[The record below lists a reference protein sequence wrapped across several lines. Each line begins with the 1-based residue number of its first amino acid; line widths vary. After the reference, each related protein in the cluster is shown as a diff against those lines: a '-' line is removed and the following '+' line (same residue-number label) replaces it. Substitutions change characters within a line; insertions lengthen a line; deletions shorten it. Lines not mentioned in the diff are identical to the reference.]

1 MLASTSP
8 LWKVKCCTFSDTL
21 TAAHLEKLVAL
32 FSQLHSLLLLRPDLV
47 HHLRDQ
53 DTGAGVDS
61 ALRRTLAGEL
71 DIGTALPAKH
81 HWVNI
86 RGRTYSVHP
95 PTGVLFSRATAFA
108 NGMATGDQSHRID
121 QDCPA
126 NAT

>member
-32 FSQLHSLLLLRPDLV
+32 FSQLHSLLLLRPELV

-53 DTGAGVDS
+53 DAGAGTNS
-61 ALRRTLAGEL
+61 ALLRALAGEL
-71 DIGTALPAKH
+71 DLGAALPAKH

-86 RGRTYSVHP
+86 RTYVLCS
-95 PTGVLFSRATAFA
+95 PTDRSASLSRRIVCKQ
-108 NGMATGDQSHRID
+108 NGHTGPKSLD
-121 QDCPA
+121 
-126 NAT
+126 